1 MQFFL
6 VSVFVF
12 VLFCFVLFKWADSDL
27 TLEECETG
35 FADGF
40 DMGKRRER
48 SLIT

>member
-1 MQFFL
+1 M
-6 VSVFVF
+6 VSWNSSRGG
-12 VLFCFVLFKWADSDL
+12 KTWADSDL

-48 SLIT
+48 SLIA